1 MQCPRCGT
9 ENKEGRASCSSCFAP
24 LRAQAAAAKPAK
36 PPKEPKQKQII
47 QRGPQPEGQPQ
58 PSNPRERLRAALSTA
73 KKVSNL
79 PGIKRADF
87 STKGMTTIV
96 SNLQSAMQ
104 ALERGVDDEG
114 RRITPRLIA
123 DGLRNMVQAFHDQAI
138 WFRIVGDAGERSM
151 ADVYALQDAI
161 ESAAVALTQE
171 SEEPL
176 SPAPSPAQ
184 PIPEPPVIVPE
195 AAPEPAFEPAIQAPA
210 EEAPE
215 REPIELDSE
224 PVVLGPTPS
233 FAELVEETP
242 AEEEAEPE
250 PELPPAPG
258 MGFILREMAE
268 TPADEQ
274 LPAGE
279 RSLAS
284 LAPPPKPEEPVAS
297 AEPPVPEEPPA
308 QKAPLAS
315 LAPEPPED
323 VVSPP
328 GYLGVPPEEEEE
340 DLGVHEPKVFDLG
353 AMPEEEPAEPE
364 PIELEPSVPEPKAFD
379 VGEVL
384 EEEPTEPEPIEL
396 EPSVHEPKAFDVG
409 EVPEGEPTEPEPI
422 EFQPLVHEPKAFDVG
437 EVLEEEPTDPE
448 PIELEPSVHEPKAFD
463 LGEIPEEEPAE
474 PEPIEL
480 PAAQEPEVFDLEE
493 EPALEPEAVKL
504 EAAVP
509 EPEIFELGEE
519 PAPEPEPEPVELES
533 VVEEPQTLGVAEVEE
548 EPEPIELEPV
558 VEEPQ
563 PLGVTEVAEEEPE
576 LEPEPIELESVVEE
590 PQPLDVTE
598 VAEEEPEPVEIEPA
612 AYRRRVFDFG
622 VVPKAP
628 PAPTPMAEVEAPE
641 VSEEAIDL
649 SAALEIEEAE
659 EEPPELAPVTEEEVS
674 AEVIDLSVA
683 PETEEAEA
691 EEELPE
697 PPPAESSETEIEPAL
712 EEKELEPAATV
723 GLVDADSPAPSPV
736 ETVEVAEPEAEQAPL
751 VEAPELP
758 VFDIE
763 SIEESPEV
771 EEEKPPTRHRPRSP
785 LPGLAVTLI
794 LLLLSAWRFM
804 NSYPPPGAVASNFVK
819 AVDSMMAGDTTALS
833 RVVSADS
840 QQDMGQIAE
849 VFQPFQKKR
858 LEIRITPQEVVRR
871 EIIGNSANV
880 VVLTNFGIPD
890 AVQAQGRLTVA
901 LVKEGSAIRK
911 RWKVDLTKTGE
922 DWKTELPQLLE
933 TSTTPQGEP

>member
-9 ENKEGRASCSSCFAP
+9 ENKEGRASCWSCFAP
-24 LRAQAAAAKPAK
+24 LRAVAAGK
-36 PPKEPKQKQII
+36 PPKEPKQKVKNGWQV
-47 QRGPQPEGQPQ
+47 E
-58 PSNPRERLRAALSTA
+58 
-73 KKVSNL
+73 
-79 PGIKRADF
+79 
-87 STKGMTTIV
+87 
-96 SNLQSAMQ
+96 
-104 ALERGVDDEG
+104 
-114 RRITPRLIA
+114 
-123 DGLRNMVQAFHDQAI
+123 
-138 WFRIVGDAGERSM
+138 
-151 ADVYALQDAI
+151 
-161 ESAAVALTQE
+161 AV
-171 SEEPL
+171 
-176 SPAPSPAQ
+176 Q

-195 AAPEPAFEPAIQAPA
+195 AAPEPAFEPAIQSPA

-250 PELPPAPG
+250 AELPPAPG
-258 MGFILREMAE
+258 MGFILRQMAE

-279 RSLAS
+279 PSLAS

-315 LAPEPPED
+315 LAPEPSEEM
-323 VVSPP
+323 VSPP

-364 PIELEPSVPEPKAFD
+364 PIELEPSV
-379 VGEVL
+379 
-384 EEEPTEPEPIEL
+384 
-396 EPSVHEPKAFDVG
+396 
-409 EVPEGEPTEPEPI
+409 
-422 EFQPLVHEPKAFDVG
+422 
-437 EVLEEEPTDPE
+437 
-448 PIELEPSVHEPKAFD
+448 HEPKAFD
-463 LGEIPEEEPAE
+463 LGEIPEEEPIE
-474 PEPIEL
+474 PEPVEL

-493 EPALEPEAVKL
+493 EPALEPEAVEL

-509 EPEIFELGEE
+509 EPEIFELGEEPPAEPEPQPAETSAKVSFWKRFQKPKLEPVEIEPAISEPVSVAEIAAEPEAVVPSLEEEEPAVEEVSFWGVRPGPVAEE

-548 EPEPIELEPV
+548 EPEPLGLEPV

-563 PLGVTEVAEEEPE
+563 TLDVTEVAEE
-576 LEPEPIELESVVEE
+576 EPEPIELESVVEE
-590 PQPLDVTE
+590 PQTLDVTE
-598 VAEEEPEPVEIEPA
+598 VAEEEPEPIEIEPA
-612 AYRRRVFDFG
+612 AYSRRVFDFG

-641 VSEEAIDL
+641 VSAEAVDLSVAPEIEEAEESPELAPIVEEEVSDEAVDL
-649 SAALEIEEAE
+649 SAAPEIEEAE
-659 EEPPELAPVTEEEVS
+659 EEEESPEPPS
-674 AEVIDLSVA
+674 AEF
-683 PETEEAEA
+683 PETE
-691 EEELPE
+691 
-697 PPPAESSETEIEPAL
+697 TEPAL
-712 EEKELEPAATV
+712 EEEELEPAATA
-723 GLVDADSPAPSPV
+723 GLLDADSPVPSPV
-736 ETVEVAEPEAEQAPL
+736 EIQEVAEPEAEQAPQ
-751 VEAPELP
+751 VEAPDLP

-771 EEEKPPTRHRPRSP
+771 EEEEPPTRHRPRSP

-804 NSYPPPGAVASNFVK
+804 NSYPPPGAVASNFVN

-840 QQDMGQIAE
+840 QQGVGQITE

-858 LEIRITPQEVVRR
+858 LGIRITPQEVVER

-911 RWKVDLTKTGE
+911 QWKVDLTKTGE
-922 DWKTELPQLLE
+922 DWKTELPQLLKNA
-933 TSTTPQGEP
+933 PRGEP